1 MILGHLP
8 AGYIISTRLL
18 ERERDINYRVQR
30 RLLIWGMLCSVLPDF
45 DLAYFYL
52 VDNRQHLHHGYW
64 THLPVF
70 WCGIAFIF
78 YVYALLRRKRVFRLF
93 TVFGFINITS
103 HLVLDTVT
111 GKIRWFYPLS
121 DMDVVFFHVSPR
133 YDWWVWNF
141 ILHWTFMFE
150 AGLITYAVYLLFQRR
165 KVRRNTVNRFFS
177 RTELL

>member
-18 ERERDINYRVQR
+18 ERERDMNYRVQR

-45 DLAYFYL
+45 DMAYFYL
-52 VDNRQHLHHGYW
+52 VDHRQHLHHGYW

-78 YVYALLRRKRVFRLF
+78 YVYALLRKKRVFRLV
-93 TVFGFINITS
+93 TVFGFFNITG
-103 HLVLDTVT
+103 HLLLDTIT

-121 DMDVVFFHVSPR
+121 DMDVVFFYVPAR
-133 YDWWVWNF
+133 YGWWVWNF
-141 ILHWTFMFE
+141 IFHWTFLFE
-150 AGLITYAVYLLFQRR
+150 TALIIYAVYLFVQRR
-165 KVRRNTVNRFFS
+165 KGKRTAINRFIS
-177 RTELL
+177 RMELL